1 MVANGSLQH
10 VLPKELM
17 AMQLGQIDLL
27 MAMYAPDNAVT
38 IDASSLDLVEI
49 LREWCDGDQDTIPD
63 ILDSSIDILLNLDLS
78 DADSLA
84 GDEARPLHLSLTI
97 PLKYEGQLE
106 MDPPAIK
113 ARLQQPAWM
122 SKTQVAQLNMDLP
135 EEDILTIIEH
145 VKEAALEY
153 SVQSNQVP
161 TEANSLFDKNA
172 PLVRAWFYFP
182 SISTRAK
189 RDDLINFAPTYGLT
203 GFLMAGKPGILC
215 LEGGSIA
222 IDDYMKFIKTD
233 SWGDIPSQHK
243 KVSERYRQTDAGL
256 ARVFGGMEEITE
268 TVGERRGERA
278 NRSDMK
284 ALELWLVE
292 RGLGVAFGNVF
303 M

>member
-49 LREWCDGDQDTIPD
+49 LREWCNGDQDTIPD

-135 EEDILTIIEH
+135 EEDILTIIRCSQIKSRQRRT
-145 VKEAALEY
+145 V
-153 SVQSNQVP
+153 S
-161 TEANSLFDKNA
+161 
-172 PLVRAWFYFP
+172 
-182 SISTRAK
+182 STRM
-189 RDDLINFAPTYGLT
+189 LHWY
-203 GFLMAGKPGILC
+203 
-215 LEGGSIA
+215 EHGS
-222 IDDYMKFIKTD
+222 T
-233 SWGDIPSQHK
+233 SRPSAH
-243 KVSERYRQTDAGL
+243 VPSAT
-256 ARVFGGMEEITE
+256 T
-268 TVGERRGERA
+268 
-278 NRSDMK
+278 
-284 ALELWLVE
+284 
-292 RGLGVAFGNVF
+292 
-303 M
+303 